1 MVERITLKRAKW
13 YGWQMLPG
21 YVSTYEPYFSPILV
35 ETVTPEK
42 SGKGWLQLQFY
53 NAFYAEGV
61 QGFNKRLKVLDRTA
75 QYLIARLE
83 DPPPTERHA
92 IVSRISFEWVEARFP
107 DWYREAPK
115 ESMPNFACSEI
126 DYYLNQR
133 FFRTLRPIGPVTSG

>member
-1 MVERITLKRAKW
+1 MSRLTLTPAKW

-21 YVSTYEPYFSPILV
+21 YGSAYEPYFSPILV

-42 SGKGWLQLQFY
+42 SGKGWLSVQFY

-61 QGFNKRLKVLDRTA
+61 QGFSLRLKVLDRTA
-75 QYLIARLE
+75 QYLIARID
-83 DPPPTERHA
+83 DPEPTERHA
-92 IVSRISFEWVEARFP
+92 IVSRISFEWIEARFP
-107 DWYREAPK
+107 QWYREAPK

-133 FFRTLRPIGPVTSG
+133 FFRTLRPIGPVPSG